1 MIPLHRITHS
11 EHELWVN
18 PSMIQTIEST
28 PDTIVTLSNATKLVV
43 LETPAEVSR
52 LVRDWKAGVLQ
63 TALAA
68 PELRRRRIDL
78 AGAAGEGLQ
87 FPDRG

>member
-1 MIPLHRITHS
+1 
-11 EHELWVN
+11 
-18 PSMIQTIEST
+18 
-28 PDTIVTLSNATKLVV
+28 
-43 LETPAEVSR
+43 
-52 LVRDWKAGVLQ
+52 VRDWKAGVLQ

-78 AGAAGEGLQ
+78 GGAAGEVLQ